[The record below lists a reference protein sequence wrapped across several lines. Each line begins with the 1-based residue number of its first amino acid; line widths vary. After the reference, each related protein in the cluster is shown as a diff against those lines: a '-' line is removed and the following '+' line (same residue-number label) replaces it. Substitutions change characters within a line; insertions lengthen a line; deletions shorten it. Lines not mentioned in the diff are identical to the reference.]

1 MRFSINWCR
10 LSPGSSTCCHR
21 HLVPA
26 VHNFII
32 GWKSTACFSSSE
44 RILVISANL
53 WDFLLSFSSCSQRAV
68 RPSVM
73 PCRPL
78 MLLTNPIALFC
89 TASSS
94 WIEAASAGSH
104 RTSAYSSLGQHKL
117 EYAIRLAVWGASIRA
132 YLMHLKNFFALLTLL
147 AMCLL
152 NFRLDCITTPRY
164 LISST

>member
-1 MRFSINWCR
+1 MWFSIKWCR

-44 RILVISANL
+44 RIFVISANL
-53 WDFLLSFSSCSQRAV
+53 WDFPLSFSSCSPRTV

-78 MLLTNPIALFC
+78 MLLTNLIALFC

-94 WIEAASAGSH
+94 SIEAASAGSH
-104 RTSAYSSLGQHKL
+104 RTSAYSSIGQHRL
-117 EYAIRLAVWGASIRA
+117 EYARSLAGWGALFRA
-132 YLMHLKNFFALLTLL
+132 YLMHLRTFLTLFTLL

-152 NFRLDCITTPRY
+152 NFRLHYITTPRY